1 MLGALLRHDR
11 TLVVAG
17 LAGVIVLAWVWLFM
31 GAGLHMDEMDMGG
44 GQIMLMAP
52 PWTPGY
58 AVTIFIM
65 WIVMMAAM
73 MLPSAAPAI
82 LLVAALTRQRGERHA
97 IASSWQFALGYL
109 AIWAAFSLVATGLQ
123 FALDRAGLLSETMA
137 SGSVVLAALL
147 LIAAGVYQWTPWK
160 DACLR
165 QCRSPIEFLTRYWRR
180 GAFGPLRAGAWHG
193 AFCLGCCWM
202 LMALLFVGG
211 LMNMFWIAGLA
222 LLVLVEK
229 LFPYG
234 RRVSQIT
241 GAALIGWGVFVLVH

>member
-1 MLGALLRHDR
+1 
-11 TLVVAG
+11 
-17 LAGVIVLAWVWLFM
+17 
-31 GAGLHMDEMDMGG
+31 
-44 GQIMLMAP
+44 
-52 PWTPGY
+52 
-58 AVTIFIM
+58 
-65 WIVMMAAM
+65 MMAAM

-82 LLVAALTRQRGERHA
+82 LLVAALTKQRGERHA
-97 IASSWQFALGYL
+97 VVSSWQFALGYL

-123 FALDRAGLLSETMA
+123 FALDRGGLLSETMA

-147 LIAAGVYQWTPWK
+147 LIAAGIYQWTPWK
-160 DACLR
+160 EACLR
-165 QCRSPIEFLTRYWRR
+165 QCRSPIEFLTRYWRQ
-180 GAFGPLRAGAWHG
+180 GAFGPVRAGAWHG

-229 LFPYG
+229 LLPFG

>member
-1 MLGALLRHDR
+1 VLIALLRHDR
-11 TLVVAG
+11 TLVLAG
-17 LAGVIVLAWVWLFM
+17 LAGVIALAWVWLLA

-44 GQIMLMAP
+44 GQVMLMAP
-52 PWTPGY
+52 PWTAGY
-58 AVTIFIM
+58 AATVLLM

-82 LLVAALTRQRGERHA
+82 LLVAALARQRGERHA
-97 IASSWQFALGYL
+97 IVSSWQFASGYL
-109 AIWAAFSLVATGLQ
+109 AIWTAFSLLATGLQ
-123 FALDRAGLLSETMA
+123 FALDRAGLLSDTMA
-137 SGSVVLAALL
+137 SGSVALAALL
-147 LIAAGVYQWTPWK
+147 LIAAGIYQWTPWK
-160 DACLR
+160 QACLR
-165 QCRSPIEFLTRYWRR
+165 HCRSPIDFLTRHWRQ
-180 GAFGPLRAGAWHG
+180 GPFGPIRAGAWHG

-202 LMALLFVGG
+202 LMGLLFVGG

-222 LLVLVEK
+222 LLVLIEK

>member
-1 MLGALLRHDR
+1 
-11 TLVVAG
+11 
-17 LAGVIVLAWVWLFM
+17 M

-44 GQIMLMAP
+44 GQVMLMAP

-58 AVTIFIM
+58 AVTIFFM
-65 WIVMMAAM
+65 WGVMMAAM

-82 LLVAALTRQRGERHA
+82 LLVAALARQRGERLA
-97 IASSWQFALGYL
+97 IASSWQFALGYV
-109 AIWAAFSLVATGLQ
+109 AIWAAFSLVAAGLQ

-147 LIAAGVYQWTPWK
+147 LIIAEVYQLTPWK
-160 DACLR
+160 DACPR
-165 QCRSPIEFLTRYWRR
+165 QCRSPVAFLTRYWRG

-229 LFPYG
+229 LFPFG
-234 RRVSQIT
+234 RSVSQIA
-241 GAALIGWGVFVLVH
+241 GAALIGWGLFVLVR